1 MVKEEKTLVVYNTLL
16 YRLIHRLRRGQLEAR
31 VGVGWVRKIADVCV
45 LHPTCK
51 SIVHGSRCALLLVE
65 GVMKKRIKVSST
77 ALPRVLEHVVVLNV
91 AVSLACLSVRLFAA
105 HVSNFLQFF
114 RVNREATFKR

>member
-1 MVKEEKTLVVYNTLL
+1 MVKEEKTLIVYDTLL
-16 YRLIHRLRRGQLEAR
+16 YWLINCLRRGQLEAR

-45 LHPTCK
+45 LHSTCK
-51 SIVHGSRCALLLVE
+51 SIVHGPRCALLLVE